1 MIPWDIIKAEYISGV
16 MTGAIAK
23 KYKISYSKVRYQIH
37 KYGWAEEKKKFE
49 QSISDF
55 ALEKVK
61 DQRTEYYA
69 KNAKDI
75 EKMREKARNGAN
87 SLYAGIM
94 QKLLIKDEDGNVKFD
109 HNLLPQDL
117 SHLSRS
123 MRIAIELMFISYG
136 EPFELVK
143 HSGEIGLGQKTLM
156 DYLTD
161 VDVEHALSQYN

>member
-1 MIPWDIIKAEYISGV
+1 MIPWDVIKAEYISGV
-16 MTGAIAK
+16 MTGALAK
-23 KYKISYSKVRYQIH
+23 KYNISYSKVRHQI
-37 KYGWAEEKKKFE
+37 KKNRWVEEKEKFN
-49 QSISDF
+49 QSVSDS
-55 ALEKVK
+55 ALEKVRE
-61 DQRTEYYA
+61 QRVQYYS
-69 KNAKDI
+69 KNSKDI
-75 EKMREKARNGAN
+75 EEMRKKARSGAN

-109 HNLLPQDL
+109 HRLLPQDL